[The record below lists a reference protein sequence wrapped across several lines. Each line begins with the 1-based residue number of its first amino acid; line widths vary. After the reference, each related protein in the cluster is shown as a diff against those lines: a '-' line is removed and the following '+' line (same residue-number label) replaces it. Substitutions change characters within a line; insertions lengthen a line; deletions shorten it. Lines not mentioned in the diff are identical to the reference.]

1 MNGLLY
7 DLLRYVDLEM
17 FFDKYDDFI
26 KKAKIIKNKYKE
38 LNCDGIKAYK
48 TYVYEKNINIERK
61 DRLWEYI
68 NGDLR
73 YANLPKKGGSK
84 YD

>member
-1 MNGLLY
+1 MNDLIY
-7 DLLRYVDLEM
+7 DLIRYVDLEM

-48 TYVYEKNINIERK
+48 T
-61 DRLWEYI
+61 
-68 NGDLR
+68 
-73 YANLPKKGGSK
+73 
-84 YD
+84 